1 MNIQEIKK
9 SYEEKLK
16 QLQDSLSLLGQY
28 DDNEDVINITSNRLF
43 YQIISGYSVQKKA
56 PISDKHLITFFSF
69 IPVPANQNH
78 GDAKD
83 DKGKFY
89 EFKTSFTNKGNN
101 LNIRQVRLWQK
112 VDYYYCFFI
121 NEQEIEQSLFFK
133 LSHEE
138 MSKEVFICGS
148 ATHGTKQANE
158 DNQNIEYSITIPVY
172 DLNNVKTKRWREK
185 YLQGGWIWNQINFT
199 LLQKW
204 QKNVF
209 L

>member
-16 QLQDSLSLLGQY
+16 QLQESLSLLGQY

-43 YQIISGYSVQKKA
+43 YQIISGYSVQK
-56 PISDKHLITFFSF
+56 
-69 IPVPANQNH
+69 
-78 GDAKD
+78 
-83 DKGKFY
+83 
-89 EFKTSFTNKGNN
+89 
-101 LNIRQVRLWQK
+101 
-112 VDYYYCFFI
+112 
-121 NEQEIEQSLFFK
+121 
-133 LSHEE
+133 
-138 MSKEVFICGS
+138 
-148 ATHGTKQANE
+148 
-158 DNQNIEYSITIPVY
+158 
-172 DLNNVKTKRWREK
+172 